1 MRFISLPASLG
12 AILLLAGCGAAG
24 TLNTATGP
32 APAVLGTGLQTNG
45 VAINRQIDVQ
55 FSTAMNPATITT
67 QTFLLA
73 TGNGGASVP
82 GTVTYDATNF
92 VASFKPSAALDTNTS
107 YNATITTG
115 VTNTAGVPLAAN
127 YAFSFVTRNSVDNSG
142 IKVYETIPTN
152 GQTGVAVNAPIQVV
166 FTEGAASNT
175 VNNTTFVVTDVS
187 GTRISGTVTYD
198 IVTNYATFTPSSPLL
213 PGASYDIFLNG
224 VTDLAGQPMALF
236 YGFSFTTAGTSTQ
249 IQDLIYE
256 ADVSPGAISGWV
268 FDLATGGLT
277 QASGSPYP
285 AGLEPVQMIPSP
297 DRQTLYVIMGNQ
309 PPGIHGANCFDFNT
323 QVFSYAVDHSTG
335 ALIEENRLA
344 LRGYC
349 ASASSVIDPTGQFLY
364 VGESTSQTTGG
375 SGLIDILSLTSGGQ
389 MSFASNSPFELAQ
402 VPTAFALD
410 GNYMY
415 AAIGNNSGTD
425 GLLTYQR
432 NPVTGALLYLS
443 GTTMP
448 PQDSVAVSASGNN
461 LYSIGTG
468 TGLISEFQV
477 TAGTLA
483 LQGTVTAAASSTF
496 PFEIAT
502 DPQGRYVGV
511 SSHYGTLLYSVDSS
525 GAIITT
531 GPDAQPID
539 NYPGSITFD
548 TTGSATTIL
557 AGNELMIYSLPGPDL
572 SQLATT
578 AGTAH
583 PGAIAMFTK

>member
-1 MRFISLPASLG
+1 MRFISLPASFG
-12 AILLLAGCGAAG
+12 AVLLLAGCGAAG

-92 VASFKPSAALDTNTS
+92 VASFKPSAALDPNTS

-115 VTNTAGVPLAAN
+115 VTNTAGVPLAAI
-127 YAFSFVTRNSVDNSG
+127 YAFSFTTRSTVDASG
-142 IKVYETIPTN
+142 IKVYETFPAN
-152 GQTGVAVNAPIQVV
+152 GQTGVAVNSTIQVV
-166 FTEGAASNT
+166 FTEGAASSS
-175 VNNTTFVVTDVS
+175 VNNSTFVVTDVS
-187 GTRISGTVTYD
+187 STPISGTVTYD

-213 PGASYDIFLNG
+213 PGASYNIFING
-224 VTDLAGQPMALF
+224 VTDLAGQPMSSLAVF
-236 YGFSFTTAGTSTQ
+236 TFTTAGTSTQ

-268 FDLATGGLT
+268 FDEATGNLT

-309 PPGIHGANCFDFNT
+309 PPGITGVNCFDFNT

-364 VGESTSQTTGG
+364 VGESTSLTTGG
-375 SGLIDILSLTSGGQ
+375 SGLIDILSLSTGGQ
-389 MSFASNSPFELAQ
+389 MSFASSSPFELAQ
-402 VPTAFALD
+402 VPTAFALS

-432 NPVTGALLYLS
+432 NPATGALLYLA

-448 PQDSVAVSASGNN
+448 PQDSVAVSASGSN

-468 TGLISEFQV
+468 TGLISEFQIN
-477 TAGTLA
+477 AGALI
-483 LQGTVTAAASSTF
+483 LQGVVTAAAPSTF
-496 PFEIAT
+496 RFEIAT

-511 SSHYGTLLYSVDSS
+511 SSSYSTILYSLDAL
-525 GAIITT
+525 GDIDPA
-531 GPDAQPID
+531 GPNAQPID
-539 NYPGSITFD
+539 PFPGSITFD
-548 TTGSATTIL
+548 TTGSAITIL
-557 AGNELMIYSLPGPDL
+557 AGNELMIDSLPGPDL

-578 AGTAH
+578 TGTAH